1 MRTIPIE
8 NSEQLEALGKAL
20 NTVEPSVP
28 SNNYYASD
36 FYLLDGEM
44 QPTTAVAALTFI
56 VAVGETNF
64 TLQVIDGEITRVKG
78 E

>member
-1 MRTIPIE
+1 MRTIPIKDR
-8 NSEQLEALGKAL
+8 SQLERVYAALDEVK
-20 NTVEPSVP
+20 PSVP
-28 SNNYYASD
+28 SNFYYAAD
-36 FYLLDGEM
+36 FYLLDKDM
-44 QPTTAVAALTFI
+44 KPTTTLADVAYL